1 MIFSLNPPGKL
12 RWWPPHRNHGFPK
25 GEFSHWAPNSQEEV
39 HQREP
44 DTLGPSL
51 GTESMDWSLGSLWL
65 WPKLNFSNGISQ
77 LKKRVSFMS
86 GMPLKGAKGAQGFLL
101 QNHQSVDDVM
111 SNLAKTLVLSCFHGA
126 CVMSGSKPGWYLI
139 KPKCFAWHNYILDHV
154 SCFFFKQILPSC
166 NKFFHHRCHLHH
178 GSF

>member
-1 MIFSLNPPGKL
+1 
-12 RWWPPHRNHGFPK
+12 
-25 GEFSHWAPNSQEEV
+25 
-39 HQREP
+39 
-44 DTLGPSL
+44 
-51 GTESMDWSLGSLWL
+51 
-65 WPKLNFSNGISQ
+65 
-77 LKKRVSFMS
+77 MS

-126 CVMSGSKPGWYLI
+126 CVMYGSKPGWYLI

-166 NKFFHHRCHLHH
+166 NKFVQHRCHLHH

>member
-1 MIFSLNPPGKL
+1 MTPPSKPWLSKRWIFPTGPPTL
-12 RWWPPHRNHGFPK
+12 RK
-25 GEFSHWAPNSQEEV
+25 KS
-39 HQREP
+39 
-44 DTLGPSL
+44 TK
-51 GTESMDWSLGSLWL
+51 GSLTRWGRRWGLSRWTDL
-65 WPKLNFSNGISQ
+65 WEVSDSGRNWIS
-77 LKKRVSFMS
+77 LTEFPNWS

-126 CVMSGSKPGWYLI
+126 CVMYGSKPGWYLI

-178 GSF
+178 GSFKNCDHPSHGNPQTYWPL